1 MQSIVKN
8 NEELK
13 IRLFYVLSITAIVA
27 NAIGFISNAII
38 YGFTPIT
45 IFTLVCAIIMYIV
58 GIMGMYT
65 KNSKLPAVII
75 LVLGN
80 IIEFPV
86 LYLAYGAYYILYMIL
101 GIVSTVLFLEEKWQI
116 IGSLFIAFY
125 DGIVIYIKVMYSHLF
140 AGIEIN
146 PNLIAILVTYFI
158 AMISIVM
165 MSIILMKHYHL
176 QQDKLSELANQLQE
190 MVHLDP
196 LTHIYNRRYLVEYL
210 NKKMKIES
218 QEFAVV
224 LLDIDDFK
232 SINDK
237 YGHIYGDQTLQ
248 AFSDSMKKNMDN
260 KGIVTRFGGEEFMLV
275 FDDINHEVI
284 EDTLNKVAEEFAL
297 YGKQSKGI
305 ELSFSGGV
313 EVFYQEDEIVKLFN
327 QADHKL
333 YYAKHTGKKKI
344 VFDIDV

>member
-1 MQSIVKN
+1 MQSIVKM

-27 NAIGFISNAII
+27 NTIGFISNAII
-38 YGFTPIT
+38 YGFTSIT
-45 IFTLVCAIIMYIV
+45 IFTLVCAIIMYIA

-65 KNSKLPAVII
+65 KNSKLPSVII

-86 LYLAYGAYYILYMIL
+86 LYLVYGTYYILYMIL

-116 IGSLFIAFY
+116 IGSLFIFFY
-125 DGIVIYIKVMYSHLF
+125 DGIVIYIKVMYPHLF

-176 QQDKLSELANQLQE
+176 KQDKLSELANQLQE

-260 KGIVTRFGGEEFMLV
+260 KGIVTRFVGEEFMLV

-297 YGKQSKGI
+297 YENNQK
-305 ELSFSGGV
+305 ELNYLLV
-313 EVFYQEDEIVKLFN
+313 VV
-327 QADHKL
+327 
-333 YYAKHTGKKKI
+333 
-344 VFDIDV
+344 

>member
-1 MQSIVKN
+1 MQSIVKM

-27 NAIGFISNAII
+27 NTIGFISNAII

-45 IFTLVCAIIMYIV
+45 IFTLVCAIIMDIA

-125 DGIVIYIKVMYSHLF
+125 DGIVIYIKVMYPHLF

-176 QQDKLSELANQLQE
+176 QQDKLSELANAPYKICTERFYYSNLKYSKSKLLPGRNANE
-190 MVHLDP
+190 TFCLP
-196 LTHIYNRRYLVEYL
+196 LIP
-210 NKKMKIES
+210 
-218 QEFAVV
+218 
-224 LLDIDDFK
+224 
-232 SINDK
+232 
-237 YGHIYGDQTLQ
+237 
-248 AFSDSMKKNMDN
+248 
-260 KGIVTRFGGEEFMLV
+260 
-275 FDDINHEVI
+275 
-284 EDTLNKVAEEFAL
+284 
-297 YGKQSKGI
+297 
-305 ELSFSGGV
+305 
-313 EVFYQEDEIVKLFN
+313 EISKLFC
-327 QADHKL
+327 A
-333 YYAKHTGKKKI
+333 
-344 VFDIDV
+344 

>member
-1 MQSIVKN
+1 MQSIVKM

-27 NAIGFISNAII
+27 NTIGFISNAII
-38 YGFTPIT
+38 YGFTPII
-45 IFTLVCAIIMYIV
+45 IFTLVCAIIMYIA

-65 KNSKLPAVII
+65 KNSKLPSVII

-86 LYLAYGAYYILYMIL
+86 LYLVYGTYYILYMIL

-125 DGIVIYIKVMYSHLF
+125 DGIVIYIKVMYPHLF

-176 QQDKLSELANQLQE
+176 QQDKLSELANQRQE

-260 KGIVTRFGGEEFMLV
+260 KGIVTRFVGEEFMLV

-297 YGKQSKGI
+297 YENNQK
-305 ELSFSGGV
+305 ELNYLLV
-313 EVFYQEDEIVKLFN
+313 VV
-327 QADHKL
+327 
-333 YYAKHTGKKKI
+333 
-344 VFDIDV
+344 

>member
-1 MQSIVKN
+1 MQSIVKM

-27 NAIGFISNAII
+27 NTIGFISNAII
-38 YGFTPIT
+38 YGFTSIT
-45 IFTLVCAIIMYIV
+45 IFTLVCAIIMYIA

-65 KNSKLPAVII
+65 KNSKLPSVII

-86 LYLAYGAYYILYMIL
+86 LYLVYGTYYILYMIL

-116 IGSLFIAFY
+116 IGSLFIFFY
-125 DGIVIYIKVMYSHLF
+125 DGIVIYIKVMYPHLF

-176 QQDKLSELANQLQE
+176 QQDKLSKLANQLQE

-260 KGIVTRFGGEEFMLV
+260 KGIVTRFVGEEFMLV

-297 YGKQSKGI
+297 YENNQK
-305 ELSFSGGV
+305 ELNYLLV
-313 EVFYQEDEIVKLFN
+313 VV
-327 QADHKL
+327 
-333 YYAKHTGKKKI
+333 
-344 VFDIDV
+344 

>member
-1 MQSIVKN
+1 MQSIVKM

-27 NAIGFISNAII
+27 NTIGFISNAII
-38 YGFTPIT
+38 YGFTSIT
-45 IFTLVCAIIMYIV
+45 IFTLVCAIIMYIA

-65 KNSKLPAVII
+65 KNSKLPSVII

-86 LYLAYGAYYILYMIL
+86 LYLVYGTYYILYMIL

-116 IGSLFIAFY
+116 IGSLFIFFY
-125 DGIVIYIKVMYSHLF
+125 DGIVIYIKVMYPH
-140 AGIEIN
+140 
-146 PNLIAILVTYFI
+146 LIAILVTYFI

-260 KGIVTRFGGEEFMLV
+260 KGIVTRFVGEEFMLV

-297 YGKQSKGI
+297 YENNQK
-305 ELSFSGGV
+305 ELNYLLV
-313 EVFYQEDEIVKLFN
+313 VV
-327 QADHKL
+327 
-333 YYAKHTGKKKI
+333 
-344 VFDIDV
+344 

>member
-1 MQSIVKN
+1 MQSIVKM

-27 NAIGFISNAII
+27 NTIGFISNAII

-45 IFTLVCAIIMYIV
+45 IFTLVCAIIMYIA

-65 KNSKLPAVII
+65 KNSKLPAGII

-158 AMISIVM
+158 ATISIVM

-176 QQDKLSELANQLQE
+176 QQDKLSELANKLQE

-210 NKKMKIES
+210 NKK
-218 QEFAVV
+218 
-224 LLDIDDFK
+224 
-232 SINDK
+232 
-237 YGHIYGDQTLQ
+237 
-248 AFSDSMKKNMDN
+248 
-260 KGIVTRFGGEEFMLV
+260 
-275 FDDINHEVI
+275 
-284 EDTLNKVAEEFAL
+284 
-297 YGKQSKGI
+297 
-305 ELSFSGGV
+305 
-313 EVFYQEDEIVKLFN
+313 
-327 QADHKL
+327 
-333 YYAKHTGKKKI
+333 
-344 VFDIDV
+344 